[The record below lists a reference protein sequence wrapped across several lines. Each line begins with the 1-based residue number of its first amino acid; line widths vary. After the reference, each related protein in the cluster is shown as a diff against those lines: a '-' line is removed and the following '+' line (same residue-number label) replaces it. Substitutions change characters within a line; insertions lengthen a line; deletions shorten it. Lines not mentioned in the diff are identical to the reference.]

1 MPDPSDPEQLS
12 QIPPLPPARA
22 FAQGTGQVFQIAGVL
37 LFLAAM
43 FTCCGSSLLSKDTAT
58 DAHYRAIGWF
68 SSQAVG
74 SVPNLPTYSA
84 QRAIAIS
91 LTVAIVFGMALAGV
105 GLGMQA
111 DSRHAAKWAVL
122 ITLVGSVFWIV
133 HAAFMITVLHSWVLS
148 AMTIALSA
156 LFLALC
162 GFAIA
167 ATVDVR
173 RAPPPKDIG
182 VLPADYKVPYSHYHV
197 DPPEVRLEREMQ
209 ERKAK
214 LAVQQKELEALE
226 EKLRRRMQEKEKD
239 KPS

>member
-1 MPDPSDPEQLS
+1 MSDERTNSEQLS
-12 QIPPLPPARA
+12 QMPPKPPPRA
-22 FAQGTGQVFQIAGVL
+22 FAQGAGQVFQIVGVL

-58 DAHYRAIGWF
+58 NIHYREIGWHR
-68 SSQAVG
+68 AG
-74 SVPNLPTYSA
+74 DAPTAPTYSA

-111 DSRHAAKWAVL
+111 DSRHAAKWAVF
-122 ITLVGSVFWIV
+122 IGVVGAVFWIV
-133 HAAFMITVLHSWVLS
+133 HAVFMVTVLHSVVLS
-148 AMTIALSA
+148 AITIALA
-156 LFLALC
+156 LTFVLMTV
-162 GFAIA
+162 FAIGA
-167 ATVDVR
+167 VGDVK
-173 RAPPPKDIG
+173 RAPPPRNLG
-182 VLPADYKVPYSHYHV
+182 VLPPDYKVPYSHYHV

-226 EKLRRRMQEKEKD
+226 EKVRRRLQEKEKEN
-239 KPS
+239 PS

>member
-1 MPDPSDPEQLS
+1 
-12 QIPPLPPARA
+12 
-22 FAQGTGQVFQIAGVL
+22 
-37 LFLAAM
+37 M
-43 FTCCGSSLLSKDTAT
+43 FICCGSSLLSKDTAT
-58 DAHYRAIGWF
+58 DVHYREIGWF
-68 SSQAVG
+68 YSGGVS
-74 SVPNLPTYSA
+74 NLPGYSA
-84 QRAIAIS
+84 QRAMTIS
-91 LTVAIVFGMALAGV
+91 LTVAISMGMALAGV

-122 ITLVGSVFWIV
+122 IAVAGAIFWTV
-133 HAAFMITVLHSWVLS
+133 HAAFMVTVLHSFVLS
-148 AMTIALSA
+148 AITIALA
-156 LFLALC
+156 LAFILLS

-167 ATVDVR
+167 AVKDVS
-173 RAPPPKDIG
+173 RAPPPRDIG

-226 EKLRRRMQEKEKD
+226 EKVRRRLQEKEKE